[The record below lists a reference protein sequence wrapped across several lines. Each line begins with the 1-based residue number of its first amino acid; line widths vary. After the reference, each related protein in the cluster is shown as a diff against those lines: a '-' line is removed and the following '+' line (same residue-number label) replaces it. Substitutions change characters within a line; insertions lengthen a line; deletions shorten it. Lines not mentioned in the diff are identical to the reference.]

1 MIDSEWRQCSGQREP
16 EGRADTDT
24 TLGLNP
30 APVAQHDP
38 AHGGQTDAGGLEFPL
53 DMQALKG
60 PEETV
65 GVGRALLLQV
75 CYSFGRCVCGAIW
88 SRSQLRHPRA
98 VRPAVEASS
107 VASTAAPGRLWVA
120 RPMPVPSNFRSICRR

>member
-88 SRSQLRHPRA
+88 SRFQLRHPAPSVRLS
-98 VRPAVEASS
+98 RPA
-107 VASTAAPGRLWVA
+107 AAPGRLWAVSA
-120 RPMPVPSNFRSICRR
+120 GVLISGL